1 MEGPRAEDVS
11 RIGDLT
17 GRRPVGFRRAAGG
30 YTPAERWVV
39 TLAGG
44 DSVFAKIGVDSL
56 TAGWLRDERRVYAS
70 IDGDFMPEVL
80 GWCDGERPVLLLEDL
95 SGCSWPPPWDARGVD

>member
-1 MEGPRAEDVS
+1 METGVPLRVGYAMEGPRAEDVS

-39 TLAGG
+39 TLARG

-80 GWCDGERPVLLLEDL
+80 GCSDGVTV
-95 SGCSWPPPWDARGVD
+95 SGRYSCWRI